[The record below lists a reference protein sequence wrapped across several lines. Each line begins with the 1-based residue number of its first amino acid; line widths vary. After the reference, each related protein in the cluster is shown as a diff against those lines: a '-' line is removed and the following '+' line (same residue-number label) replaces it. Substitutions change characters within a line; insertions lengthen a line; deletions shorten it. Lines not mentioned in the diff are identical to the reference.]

1 MFRKTFEEKTA
12 LFGTEE
18 RKYLIHFP
26 VNLDTQGKH
35 PVVLFL
41 HGAGERGDDNIDQ
54 LAIGIGTALADENS
68 PLHDSFIVAPQVPLE
83 KLWVDTP
90 WHVGNYLVDE
100 REETPYL
107 AGAVNIIREI
117 LETYADKVDKS
128 KVFVMGIS
136 MGGYGSWDT
145 LARHPEVFTGG
156 FICCG
161 GADLTKADIFKEKT
175 IFTYHGNAD
184 DVVPCFGTQNVV
196 KAIKDAGGERITYRE
211 YDGVNH
217 WSWDRAYAE
226 YDDINAL
233 FAD

>member
-1 MFRKTFEEKTA
+1 MFHETFAAKKA

-18 RKYLIHFP
+18 RGYLFHMPENYDESKKY
-26 VNLDTQGKH
+26 

-41 HGAGERGDDNIDQ
+41 HGAGERGDDNYDQ
-54 LAIGIGTALADENS
+54 LAIGIGTALSDPES
-68 PLHDSFIVAPQVPLE
+68 PLHDSFIIAPQVPLE
-83 KLWVDTP
+83 KLWVNTP
-90 WHVGNYLVDE
+90 WDVGNYTVDD

-107 AGAVNIIREI
+107 AGAVQIVRDTIAN
-117 LETYADKVDKS
+117 YPVDTT

-145 LARHPEVFTGG
+145 LARHSDLFVGG

-175 IFTYHGNAD
+175 IFTYHGSAD

-196 KAIKDAGGERITYRE
+196 KAIKDAGGTKITYRE
-211 YDGVNH
+211 YEGMNH
-217 WSWDRAYAE
+217 WTWDRAYSE
-226 YDDINAL
+226 YEDIKAL
-233 FAD
+233 FKA